1 MLDKLKKEEKKHEQS
16 RKINILGQTPL
27 FSLKLSDIIFFKKM
41 MYQNKFFGTHYI
53 FAITFITT
61 Q

>member
-27 FSLKLSDIIFFKKM
+27 FSLKLSDIIFF
-41 MYQNKFFGTHYI
+41 
-53 FAITFITT
+53 
-61 Q
+61 